1 MKDARVPLS
10 RGTRVPLKEAQLAKA
25 QKWYLTILTGLGV
38 MLGGLVWDAVIH
50 STEHAHLIVDALF
63 NPGDPFENPAHVVV
77 AIGLVW
83 TTIVTLAAFTTSW
96 LEGKN
101 WRVRWQ
107 TLSVPI
113 ALWLMMG
120 TAGTVAVVVLAQT
133 P

>member
-1 MKDARVPLS
+1 M
-10 RGTRVPLKEAQLAKA
+10 AKA
-25 QKWYLTILTGLGV
+25 QKWYLAILTGLGV

-50 STEHAHLIVDALF
+50 STEHAHLVVEALF
-63 NPGDPFENPAHVVV
+63 NPGDPFENPAHVVI

-83 TTIVTLAAFTTSW
+83 TTIATLAAFTKSW
-96 LEGKN
+96 LEEKN
-101 WRVRWQ
+101 WRQRWQ

-120 TAGTVAVVVLAQT
+120 AGGIVALVTLAQT